1 MAGFM
6 DDTEVNDAQ
15 YFKKRNVAILAKMR
29 GLTMFGVK
37 PLPRYGILSHF
48 QPF

>member
-1 MAGFM
+1 MIPKSVM
-6 DDTEVNDAQ
+6 LNISNRN
-15 YFKKRNVAILAKMR
+15 RNVAILVKMR

-37 PLPRYGILSHF
+37 PLPRYRILSYV